1 MRMILVSWLSCLF
14 GPQIARS
21 FDEVYEVSMLQT
33 SVGTDLR
40 SNLAVPDQ
48 GPVSSFVVNNWQAV
62 CIDGPSRAL
71 EASLAVFKAGP
82 AGMLANDTYAKPN
95 TTCAGR
101 GYKSS
106 AADMCWTELRAY
118 RFNANASFAADP
130 MWDAMYQYASKWNLD
145 KDTARII
152 FECTCD
158 PGSLPR
164 NNHERGTCASLPF
177 VGSFVHQDPETHEGL
192 VCNQG
197 PYAHALRSL
206 AVLKS
211 SAQLPMHLHDTVSP
225 VTCDKL
231 GFPEEMPRQSGCY
244 PPLREFTRERADVDK
259 GTVGLQRLEN
269 YLVNDGGMARFVAS
283 NGLNPM
289 LNNGPACNCLP
300 QSAVGSASLPDCQAQ
315 SLPRSPER
323 DHWEGGA

>member
-1 MRMILVSWLSCLF
+1 MRMMLVSWLPCLLF
-14 GPQIARS
+14 PQLARS
-21 FDEVYEVSMLQT
+21 LDEVYEVSMLQT

-82 AGMLANDTYAKPN
+82 AGMLVNETYAKPN
-95 TTCAGR
+95 TTCAGL
-101 GYKSS
+101 GYKTSS
-106 AADMCWTELRAY
+106 PDSCWNGLMAH
-118 RFNANASFAADP
+118 RFKANANFDEGP
-130 MWDAMYQYASKWNLD
+130 LLDALDQYAKRWSLD
-145 KDTARII
+145 KDTALDI
-152 FECTCD
+152 FTCTCD
-158 PGSLPR
+158 PGSVSR
-164 NNHERGTCASLPF
+164 NSLDEGVCESFPF
-177 VGSFVHQDPETHEGL
+177 VGSFVHRDPETQEGL
-192 VCNQG
+192 VCNHG
-197 PYAHALRSL
+197 PYIHALRSL

-211 SAQLPMHLHDTVSP
+211 SVQLPMHMHDTVSP